1 MIAALGVF
9 AAAGVLQAAAQQSFD
24 MGAATEVV
32 RGVLSEDTEAEI
44 RSSTNLMA
52 AYRNQVLAQ
61 ELTQEAARRGLTER
75 IDVLRTLEESR
86 RSTLITA
93 LRNDVTKDVPS
104 PTEDQIKAAY
114 QKQTNRFTG
123 LPAFKLD
130 VVRIPAGDT
139 VGVSAAKALAT
150 GNAVTVD
157 QIATLK
163 GTRLASQT
171 NANWL
176 TSGQVSP
183 EIWKGLLEMKQDEV
197 RTFADGTN
205 VMAVAYQHPF
215 IDSLFTRFEFQFP
228 AFIGVR
234 LDRHHF
240 GSKLNLRPEVEM
252 FSVGAQILKHL
263 LATGEVGITLWH
275 WKIREMRGFPG

>member
-205 VMAVAYQHPF
+205 VLAVRRGAYRAPKLLEL
-215 IDSLFTRFEFQFP
+215 DVVR
-228 AFIGVR
+228 GVIA
-234 LDRHHF
+234 
-240 GSKLNLRPEVEM
+240 KELRQEKQRVAWDEYVAKKRKEIEAP
-252 FSVGAQILKHL
+252 
-263 LATGEVGITLWH
+263 
-275 WKIREMRGFPG
+275 